1 MLVKLAR
8 RQSGPH
14 TWNVP
19 WRCWALWRET
29 EVVRNF
35 QLALSSR
42 ISCMQLLVAQTTTSK
57 FARTSYR
64 CCVVVVV
71 VVVSRYSDSGNG
83 LNRKSRRRNCCI
95 SYDVKKKKKEKKID
109 RSPPIVRWTNFLMR
123 REERE
128 KTYVR
133 IFQEIEKRFMK
144 MGEPYVRGWKAGCA
158 NNIYCIKLIYIYGLT
173 VGIQATIKLSRNKL
187 RLRFQV
193 EPALY
198 IQTCLQVVTRTN
210 LFREFV

>member
-1 MLVKLAR
+1 MLVKLAH

-57 FARTSYR
+57 FARTSCR

-95 SYDVKKKKKEKKID
+95 SYDVKKKRKKKKLID
-109 RSPPIVRWTNFLMR
+109 LLRSFA
-123 REERE
+123 ERIFWWE
-128 KTYVR
+128 GRKTYIR

>member
-1 MLVKLAR
+1 MTFMLVKLAR

-57 FARTSYR
+57 FARTSCR
-64 CCVVVVV
+64 CCVVVVVV

-123 REERE
+123 REKNLHKNFPRDRE
-128 KTYVR
+128 
-133 IFQEIEKRFMK
+133 
-144 MGEPYVRGWKAGCA
+144 
-158 NNIYCIKLIYIYGLT
+158 T
-173 VGIQATIKLSRNKL
+173 VYENGRTIRTWLKS
-187 RLRFQV
+187 RLR
-193 EPALY
+193 
-198 IQTCLQVVTRTN
+198 
-210 LFREFV
+210 